1 MKPPNESG
9 AHVAADAARMEKQG
23 LQDLQDVKAP
33 SLQDLARA
41 YADASTAAVV
51 AEQARQAARDRLI
64 EHAPLGYKF
73 AGVCVHEMRTWRLR
87 PEAAA
92 KLSHLRAELIGQGLA
107 DLVTITTARRCGKG
121 VASWQ

>member
-1 MKPPNESG
+1 MHPPEKQSG
-9 AHVAADAARMEKQG
+9 GAPKDTAARMNKTKQPRP
-23 LQDLQDVKAP
+23 LVKAP

-51 AEQARQAARDRLI
+51 AEQARQAARGRLI

-107 DLVTITTARRCGKG
+107 DLVTITTASRNGRRAK
-121 VASWQ
+121 